1 MIIEYQFLFNTVNTS
16 AQAGDIAY
24 YVSTSAQ
31 GGFDQDSGNI
41 SVLGIITLVG
51 NGFINVAYD
60 DTSSVALPT
69 GGEYLMFAK
78 DKTANTSSLLGYYA
92 EVELTNNS
100 NEYAEIFAINSEVNE
115 SSK

>member
-16 AQAGDIAY
+16 AQAGDVAY

-51 NGFINVAYD
+51 DGFINIAYD
-60 DTSSVALPT
+60 DAGSVPLPSA
-69 GGEYLMFAK
+69 GEYLMFAK
-78 DKTANTSSLLGYYA
+78 DKRANTSSLLGYYA

-100 NEYAEIFAINSEVNE
+100 HEYAEIFSINSEVEE